1 MERHTLQLAST
12 LSERGHSVTLGVLGG
27 NLLERFVQFADPRVQ
42 VTALDPGCD
51 VDDAG
56 LLRWLRLFRGMP
68 ADVAVLAKGWVFSGN
83 ASLDLAARLCFGRYL
98 TVEHITPPPR
108 PAWEQKWHL
117 GGLVPGLGLWWVRHM
132 GSIHSRVWFPHRMY
146 TVSEAIRQHLI
157 RDYAYPADR
166 LVTVHNGI
174 DSERYRPDEAL
185 RRATRSAWG
194 VPEDALVFGS
204 VGRLVNNHKGLD
216 LAIDAFA
223 ALCKQYPQRALRYV
237 LVGEGP
243 DQQELEQQV
252 AAHGIADRVLF
263 AGHTDRPWEV
273 YPALDAF
280 LMPSRF
286 EGLGLSLM
294 EAMACGCCPIA
305 AAVGG
310 ITEVLAD
317 GRYGWRLA
325 PDDRDG
331 LFRAMQEFVALD
343 AERRLAMARDARERI
358 VLCFRASV
366 QFASLARLIESEAAD
381 SDLSGKRLGA
391 WRAKRREGQVGPF
404 RAPTEGASGW
414 VGGGMDR

>member
-243 DQQELEQQV
+243 DQQKLEQQV

-263 AGHTDRPWEV
+263 AGQTDRPWEV
-273 YPALDAF
+273 YPGIDYV

-286 EGLGLSLM
+286 EGLPLSLM

-310 ITEVLAD
+310 IDELIERPEV
-317 GRYGWRLA
+317 GWLIPPEDPA
-325 PDDRDG
+325 G
-331 LFRAMQEFVALD
+331 LLDALESAVALD
-343 AERRLAMARDARERI
+343 HDGRGRMSAVARQHI
-358 VLCFRASV
+358 VDHFTSTR
-366 QFASLARLIESEAAD
+366 QFGVLARAIEEEA
-381 SDLSGKRLGA
+381 
-391 WRAKRREGQVGPF
+391 RAAIRRRPAPRQIAVAALKVGF
-404 RAPTEGASGW
+404 G
-414 VGGGMDR
+414 